1 MKFYLEP
8 TEKVFSA
15 VESSEKGLTSAE
27 AEQRLAKYGKNK
39 LKEAEKDSLFKKFIN
54 SLADPMI
61 IMLLVAAAIQAV
73 VTVLENGANFE
84 FKDFADVL
92 VILVVVIINTIMSLI
107 QDSKAEAA
115 MDALMEMTA
124 ATSHVLRDGEV
135 VTVKS
140 EDVVIGDIVVLEA
153 GDAVPADC
161 RIIESYSMK
170 VEEAALTGESVPVTK
185 MIDTLNCAAGN
196 DDVALGDRKN
206 MLYSGST
213 IVYGRGKAVVTAVGM
228 DTEMGK
234 IADALSDAEQEQT
247 PLQKKMAELSKFLT
261 KLVIVICVVV
271 FAVGLIESLVLSD
284 QPFSWELRGS

>member
-73 VTVLENGANFE
+73 VTVVESGANFS
-84 FKDFADVL
+84 FRDFADVL
-92 VILVVVIINTIMSLI
+92 VILVVVIINTVMSLV

-124 ATSHVLRDGEV
+124 ATSHVLRGGEV
-135 VTVKS
+135 VTIKS

-161 RIIESYSMK
+161 RIIESHSMK
-170 VEEAALTGESVPVTK
+170 VE
-185 MIDTLNCAAGN
+185 
-196 DDVALGDRKN
+196 
-206 MLYSGST
+206 
-213 IVYGRGKAVVTAVGM
+213 
-228 DTEMGK
+228 
-234 IADALSDAEQEQT
+234 
-247 PLQKKMAELSKFLT
+247 
-261 KLVIVICVVV
+261 
-271 FAVGLIESLVLSD
+271 
-284 QPFSWELRGS
+284 

>member
-1 MKFYLEP
+1 M
-8 TEKVFSA
+8 
-15 VESSEKGLTSAE
+15 TSTE

-73 VTVLENGANFE
+73 VTVVESGANFS
-84 FKDFADVL
+84 FRDFADVL
-92 VILVVVIINTIMSLI
+92 VILVVVIINTVMSLV

-135 VTVKS
+135 VTIKS

-161 RIIESYSMK
+161 RIIESHSMK

-185 MIDTLNCAAGN
+185 LIDALNCTRAAMISPW
-196 DDVALGDRKN
+196 ATEKIC
-206 MLYSGST
+206 ST
-213 IVYGRGKAVVTAVGM
+213 AAR
-228 DTEMGK
+228 
-234 IADALSDAEQEQT
+234 L
-247 PLQKKMAELSKFLT
+247 
-261 KLVIVICVVV
+261 
-271 FAVGLIESLVLSD
+271 
-284 QPFSWELRGS
+284 